1 MYLMIR
7 NVSQVS
13 DLATGPFVF
22 FISQICTFPWLFWFG
37 GVFFFVVADTCAE
50 LDLWFKSS
58 ISCTVSFTA
67 FMTFVSTPHQ
77 EQSRGRYTSLS
88 MYPFNSYSISITQ
101 DYFILWILKWY
112 VWCHNHSSYIP
123 LHRAMVKIFDIY
135 WNVINQSN
143 FWINIIFIC

>member
-1 MYLMIR
+1 MFHRWAIWPLGL
-7 NVSQVS
+7 S
-13 DLATGPFVF
+13 FF

-50 LDLWFKSS
+50 LDLWFQSS

-88 MYPFNSYSISITQ
+88 IYPFNSYYISITQ
-101 DYFILWILKWY
+101 DYFILWMYDVIIIP
-112 VWCHNHSSYIP
+112 HIP
-123 LHRAMVKIFDIY
+123 LCMGLWSRFLTYIEMLS
-135 WNVINQSN
+135 INPT
-143 FWINIIFIC
+143 FELI